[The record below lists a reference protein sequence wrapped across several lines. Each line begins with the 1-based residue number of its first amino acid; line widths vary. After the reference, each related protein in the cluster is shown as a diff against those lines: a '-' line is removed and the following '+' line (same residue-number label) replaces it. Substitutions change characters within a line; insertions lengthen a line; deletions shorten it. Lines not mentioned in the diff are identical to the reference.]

1 MKLSLKKISFII
13 AIIGILILLILA
25 NISEPKLTKIS
36 DINNNYLNK
45 NVKIHGIIKS
55 IRNYDKIQIFVV
67 KDNTGEIEVLVEK
80 REKNP
85 QNQDF
90 HKNQTL
96 IITGRLDQYKNGL
109 RNNKPT
115 LPVNLDFSEL
125 NQPVASNYSN
135 WSNRN

>member
-96 IITGRLDQYKNGL
+96 IITGRLDQYKN
-109 RNNKPT
+109 
-115 LPVNLDFSEL
+115 NL
-125 NQPVASNYSN
+125 QIIA
-135 WSNRN
+135 NRIYIA